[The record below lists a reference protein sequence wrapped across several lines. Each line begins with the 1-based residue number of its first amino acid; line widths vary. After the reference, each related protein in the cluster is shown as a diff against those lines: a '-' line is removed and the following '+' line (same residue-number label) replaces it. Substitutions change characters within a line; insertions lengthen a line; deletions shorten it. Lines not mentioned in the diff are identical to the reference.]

1 MSASFWVEAM
11 GAETRFTDVG
21 GHRTRS
27 VVAGQGALVILLHG
41 ITGHAE
47 TWIRNIISLSAHHQ
61 VHALDMLGHG
71 LTAKPD
77 ISYSIASLGE
87 HVLAYM
93 DAIGAPSAI
102 IVGQSLGGWVGGWI
116 AVNQPDRVRGYA
128 CVTGAGL
135 EVSADAAALT
145 QKIGAKVASATAS
158 ATSTPTRQS
167 VRARLE
173 WLMHDASVV
182 TDELVEARYKIYA
195 DPAFTAISDRMVGEL
210 TGAGGGAWT
219 LTRERLAA
227 IACPALVLWTRQ
239 NPTMPWDVGHE
250 ASRIIPGASWY
261 LMEDAGHWPQF
272 EKPAEFNG
280 VLLDFLRRL

>member
-1 MSASFWVEAM
+1 MY
-11 GAETRFTDVG
+11 GA
-21 GHRTRS
+21 
-27 VVAGQGALVILLHG
+27 
-41 ITGHAE
+41 
-47 TWIRNIISLSAHHQ
+47 
-61 VHALDMLGHG
+61 
-71 LTAKPD
+71 
-77 ISYSIASLGE
+77 
-87 HVLAYM
+87 
-93 DAIGAPSAI
+93 
-102 IVGQSLGGWVGGWI
+102 
-116 AVNQPDRVRGYA
+116 
-128 CVTGAGL
+128 GAGL

-158 ATSTPTRQS
+158 ATSAPTRQS

-182 TDELVEARYKIYA
+182 TDELVEVRYRIYA
-195 DPAFTAISDRMVGEL
+195 DPSFMAISDRMVREL

-239 NPTMPWDVGHE
+239 NPTMPWNIGHE